1 MVLYLPLDILKD
13 IRIIMCDLNHIMKL
27 IDTIQDSERVLLRQR
42 IYHKGD
48 FIAREN
54 DRCEGIF
61 IINKGKIK
69 ISSYSLGGKEII
81 YNMLSQDDVFGN
93 NLVFSSSPYYRGNV
107 IAETE
112 VSLSYIYNKDIEHLF
127 QTNLEFVRCYLQIQS
142 DFGKTLNAKLKL
154 LSFPLAEERIFFLLE
169 SSNGEIE
176 YNTMTDLANL
186 LFLTREVTSRT
197 VHRLAKENKIILGK
211 HKISLA

>member
-1 MVLYLPLDILKD
+1 
-13 IRIIMCDLNHIMKL
+13 MCDLNHIMKL
-27 IDTIQDSERVLLRQR
+27 IDTIHDYERVLLRQR

-48 FIAREN
+48 FIAHEN
-54 DRCEGIF
+54 DLCDGIY
-61 IINKGKIK
+61 IINKGVVK

-112 VSLSYIYNKDIEHLF
+112 VSLSYIYIKDIEHLF

-142 DFGKTLNAKLKL
+142 DFGKTLNAKLKM
-154 LSFPLAEERIFFLLE
+154 LSFPLAEERILFLLE

>member
-1 MVLYLPLDILKD
+1 
-13 IRIIMCDLNHIMKL
+13 MCDLNHIMKL
-27 IDTIQDSERVLLRQR
+27 IDTIHDSERVLLRQR
-42 IYHKGD
+42 IYQKGD

-61 IINKGKIK
+61 IINKGKVK

-127 QTNLEFVRCYLQIQS
+127 QTNLDFVRCYLQIQS

-176 YNTMTDLANL
+176 YNTMTDLASL

>member
-1 MVLYLPLDILKD
+1 
-13 IRIIMCDLNHIMKL
+13 MKL
-27 IDTIQDSERVLLRQR
+27 IDTIHDSERVLLSPR

-61 IINKGKIK
+61 IINKGKVK

-107 IAETE
+107 IAESE

-127 QTNLEFVRCYLQIQS
+127 QNNMEFVRCYLQIQS

-176 YNTMTDLANL
+176 YNTMTDLASL

>member
-1 MVLYLPLDILKD
+1 
-13 IRIIMCDLNHIMKL
+13 MCDLNHIMKL
-27 IDTIQDSERVLLRQR
+27 IDTIQDSERHLLKQR

-61 IINKGKIK
+61 IINKGKVK

-81 YNMLSQDDVFGN
+81 YNLLNQDDVFGN

-107 IAETE
+107 IAESE

-127 QTNLEFVRCYLQIQS
+127 QTNLDFVRCYLQIQS

-176 YNTMTDLANL
+176 YNTMTDLASL

-197 VHRLAKENKIILGK
+197 VHRLAKENKIILSK
-211 HKISLA
+211 HKISIA